1 MEKPKRTR
9 KKKDLNVNVDLG
21 NADISLKR
29 DVQGTEIDID
39 TRIID
44 VHIEKNE
51 DSLTID
57 VEIDDTKVY
66 EFVSNGESKHLPKGT
81 LWKITGAMARH
92 FIKKG
97 FGKLK

>member
-1 MEKPKRTR
+1 MEQKKGTR

-21 NADISLKR
+21 NTDISVKR
-29 DVQGTEIDID
+29 DVKGTEIDID
-39 TRIID
+39 TRILD
-44 VHIEKNE
+44 VHIDKNE
-51 DSLTID
+51 NSLTID
-57 VEIDDTKVY
+57 VEIDNQKIY